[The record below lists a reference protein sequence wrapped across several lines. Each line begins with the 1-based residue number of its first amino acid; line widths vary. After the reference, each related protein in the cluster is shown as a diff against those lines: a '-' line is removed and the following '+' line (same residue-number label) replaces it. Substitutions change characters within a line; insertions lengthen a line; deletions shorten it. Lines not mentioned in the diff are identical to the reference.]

1 MATFS
6 ININAEPVIPFQPNA
21 SKYRN
26 VDPCATGE
34 QDIPLGVI
42 EANNTP
48 ANYYLLTD
56 YTGANNY
63 KTLNIKNLNMP
74 DDPAFYMEYNG
85 VKLVPDPDP
94 DVTVLSVNIT
104 GIAADAVIPLFNLV
118 YNPDLV
124 TATSAIFYDIEI
136 IDVTDASLGVKSGL
150 IFLTYQ
156 ECAPVAVK
164 DKITV
169 DSATNTSCYTE
180 EVVTV
185 KVPTGSSRYVYGV
198 ISDGFGSITGGTLPE
213 TITADKTYTLKID
226 ASNAG
231 STNGIYSVVQLF
243 VKDNVTDGT
252 VNAHRTIN
260 RNHSGNIC

>member
-1 MATFS
+1 MADFT
-6 ININAEPVIPFQPNA
+6 ININAEPVIPFQPNG
-21 SKYRN
+21 SKFRQI
-26 VDPCATGE
+26 PCTAGE

-42 EANNTP
+42 EATNTP

-63 KTLNIKNLNMP
+63 KTLIIKNLQMP

-85 VKLVPDPDP
+85 VKLVPNVDPN
-94 DVTVLSVNIT
+94 VAVLTVNIT

-118 YNPDLV
+118 YNNDLV
-124 TATSAIFYDIEI
+124 TATSAITYDIEI
-136 IDVTDASLGVKSGL
+136 IDVTDASLGTKPGL
-150 IFLTYQ
+150 IYLTYV
-156 ECAPVAVK
+156 ECPPTIVK
-164 DKITV
+164 EKVVV
-169 DSATNTSCYTE
+169 DSSTNNSCYTE

-213 TITADKTYTLKID
+213 TITADKQYTLKID
-226 ASNAG
+226 AA
-231 STNGIYSVVQLF
+231 NGTSMDSFYSVVQIF
-243 VKDNVTDGT
+243 VKDSVSDGT
-252 VNAHRTIN
+252 INAHRTIS